1 MAQVQK
7 QKLPAKTEDHIVD
20 VSLTHLLIG
29 FAVVFGG
36 VFVIG
41 SSLIIIRDLSKYK
54 RQKAILNGSLILV
67 ETLLNKE
74 KKNAKD

>member
-1 MAQVQK
+1 
-7 QKLPAKTEDHIVD
+7 
-20 VSLTHLLIG
+20 LLIG

-67 ETLLNKE
+67 ETILNKE
-74 KKNAKD
+74 KKNAKN